1 MAVREYRHY
10 DELYKIGKYKDKELP
25 LCITIMSHNNVGQER
40 YQRVMLSLLNQE
52 YSNYHIVFL
61 DDNSDDGTL
70 QKTKEFMD
78 QMGFPRDRINY
89 IYNLERKFA
98 TYNIVH
104 AAHSYC
110 REEDIQILLDGDDEF
125 IGKHMLQL
133 YNGLYQ

>member
-1 MAVREYRHY
+1 MREYRHY

-61 DDNSDDGTL
+61 DDNSDDGNL
-70 QKTKEFMD
+70 EKTKEFMD

-89 IYNLERKFA
+89 IANL
-98 TYNIVH
+98 
-104 AAHSYC
+104 
-110 REEDIQILLDGDDEF
+110 
-125 IGKHMLQL
+125 
-133 YNGLYQ
+133 